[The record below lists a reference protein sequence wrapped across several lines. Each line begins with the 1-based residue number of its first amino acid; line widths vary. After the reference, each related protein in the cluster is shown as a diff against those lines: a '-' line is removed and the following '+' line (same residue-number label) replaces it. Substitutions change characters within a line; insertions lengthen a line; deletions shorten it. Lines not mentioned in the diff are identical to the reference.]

1 MKLLELEAPHFTRI
15 VLAILVHEGASI
27 HKNRPSHGFALR
39 VSGSCNYIFE
49 NGKTY
54 ASSANELIYLP
65 KGSSYYV
72 ETLEAGATYAINF
85 DLDSLDIFEPFIMR
99 PRNPATMLESFR
111 SAEAAWRKRRT
122 GYYLEC
128 TSALASIFMQ
138 LQKDASRNYVSGK
151 TTDTVRT
158 ALRYISEQYTDPEL
172 RIPQIASHCGLSEVY
187 LRRLFD
193 RVLGTSPSSYILE
206 LRLQR
211 AKSLIGANLYSM
223 QQVAAL
229 SGFSDY
235 TYFSRA
241 FKKKFGASPQEYRE

>member
-15 VLAILVHEGASI
+15 VLAILVREGAAI

-39 VSGSCNYIFE
+39 VSGSCNYVFE
-49 NGKTY
+49 NGRTF
-54 ASSANELIYLP
+54 AVGVNELIYLP
-65 KGSSYYV
+65 KGSSYCV
-72 ETLEAGATYAINF
+72 ETLESGETYAINF
-85 DLDSLDIFEPFIMR
+85 ELDSLDIFEPFTMR
-99 PRNPATMLESFR
+99 SRNLSAMLESFR

-138 LQKDASRNYVSGK
+138 LQKDAARNYVSGK
-151 TTDTVRT
+151 STNTVRT

-193 RVLGTSPSSYILE
+193 RVLGTSPSSYILD

-211 AKSLIGANLYSM
+211 AKSLICAKLYSL

-241 FKKKFGASPQEYRE
+241 FKKKFGTSPQDYRE

>member
-1 MKLLELEAPHFTRI
+1 MKLLELETPHFTRI
-15 VLAILVHEGASI
+15 VLAILVHEGATI

-39 VSGSCNYIFE
+39 VNGSCNYVFE

-54 ASSANELIYLP
+54 TPSANELIYLP
-65 KGSSYYV
+65 KGSSYCV
-72 ETLEAGATYAINF
+72 ETLEPGETYAINF
-85 DLDSLDIFEPFIMR
+85 ELDSLDIFEPFIIR
-99 PRNPATMLESFR
+99 PRNPSAMLESFR

-128 TSALASIFMQ
+128 MSALASIFMQ
-138 LQKDASRNYVSGK
+138 LQKDAARDYVSGK
-151 TTDTVRT
+151 ATDTVRT
-158 ALRYISEQYTDPEL
+158 ALRYISEQYTDSEL
-172 RIPQIASHCGLSEVY
+172 RIPQIATHCKISEVY

-193 RVLGTSPSSYILE
+193 RVLGTSPSSYILD

-211 AKSLIGANLYSM
+211 AKSLIEAKLYSM

-235 TYFSRA
+235 TYFSRT
-241 FKKKFGASPQEYRE
+241 FKKKFGTSPQDYRE